1 MKNVK
6 NIIVVVILL
15 LLAAC
20 GNKTPY
26 SVQKPLENAA
36 LVYVYADSAVGYYGE
51 GMTSTYF
58 NIRINNKRYL
68 QRIRSGEYLAFDLK
82 PEAMSISATRAQI
95 EEKVVKLDLKAGQI
109 YYLKIRDNLDGGRFE
124 FEQMNEEV
132 AVKEIAKTGLA
143 GSSEEST
150 KNIITEFVNSKED
163 KKENTSAKVESTTT
177 AQPNADTN
185 GLSKSDE
192 IEKAHN
198 LKEKGI
204 LSEEEFKALK
214 TEILTK

>member
-1 MKNVK
+1 MKYIK
-6 NIIVVVILL
+6 IIIVAIVLL
-15 LLAAC
+15 MLTAC

-26 SVQKPLENAA
+26 SAQKPIENAA
-36 LVYVYADSAVGYYGE
+36 LVYVYADSAVGFGE
-51 GMTSTYF
+51 GMNSAYF

-68 QRIRSGEYLAFDLK
+68 QRIRSGEYMAFDLK

-124 FEQMNEEV
+124 FEQVSSEE
-132 AVKEIAKTGLA
+132 ATKEIVKTGLA
-143 GSSEEST
+143 GSSEESA
-150 KNIITEFVNSKED
+150 KNIITEFVNPKED
-163 KKENTSAKVESTTT
+163 KKENTSPKIEPTTKV
-177 AQPNADTN
+177 QPNADTN
-185 GLSKSDE
+185 AASKSDE
-192 IEKAHN
+192 IEKAHM

>member
-1 MKNVK
+1 V
-6 NIIVVVILL
+6 
-15 LLAAC
+15 
-20 GNKTPY
+20 GN
-26 SVQKPLENAA
+26 
-36 LVYVYADSAVGYYGE
+36 GE
-51 GMTSTYF
+51 GMNSPYF

-82 PEAMSISATRAQI
+82 PEAMTISATRAQI
-95 EEKVVKLDLKAGQI
+95 EEKVIKLDLKAGQI
-109 YYLKIRDNLDGGRFE
+109 YYLKIKDNLDGGRFD
-124 FEQMNEEV
+124 FEQVSEESGANEIV
-132 AVKEIAKTGLA
+132 KTGLA

-163 KKENTSAKVESTTT
+163 KKEDASVKVESTTT
-177 AQPNADTN
+177 VQPVADTN
-185 GLSKSDE
+185 VPSKADE
-192 IEKAHN
+192 IKKAYS

>member
-1 MKNVK
+1 MKSIK
-6 NIIVVVILL
+6 IIIVTVALL
-15 LLAAC
+15 LLGAC

-26 SVQKPLENAA
+26 SAQKPVENAA
-36 LVYVYADSAVGYYGE
+36 LVYVYADSAVGSGE
-51 GMTSTYF
+51 GMNSAYF
-58 NIRINNKRYL
+58 NVRINNKRYL
-68 QRIRSGEYLAFDLK
+68 QRIKSGEYMAFDLK
-82 PEAMSISATRAQI
+82 PEAMTISATRAQI

-109 YYLKIRDNLDGGRFE
+109 YYLKIKDNLDGGRFE

-150 KNIITEFVNSKED
+150 KNIITEFVNPKEEKKED
-163 KKENTSAKVESTTT
+163 TSAKLEPTRT